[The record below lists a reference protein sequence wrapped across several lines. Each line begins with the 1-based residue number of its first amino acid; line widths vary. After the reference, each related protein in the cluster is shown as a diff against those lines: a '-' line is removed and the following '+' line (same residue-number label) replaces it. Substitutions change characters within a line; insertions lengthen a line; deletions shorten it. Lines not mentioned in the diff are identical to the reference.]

1 MVGHFID
8 ATFLNHSKTVIRVG
22 RGQGRVREGCVLHS
36 TAAYCKVF
44 SFRQTPAGHAMFILK
59 RQDVDIKTMQHPSKD
74 QPIPILTYQGQTFRL
89 LSVFTASQEEDAR
102 ALWRDLTDNRGKAC
116 VLLEEP
122 DRFSIWGKIRLDQ
135 IDSEDGLG
143 GGTAEAAA
151 SAVHIKAC
159 LLLVQVLYMDVE
171 DLLGPKQARQF
182 EAEISTVFTQWKFPQ
197 TGTPQAVK
205 QLLTVDP
212 LAMAP
217 LPSWA
222 EHHLHRL
229 LEATYRMGK
238 GFFGNT
244 TFAARSLE
252 ALEDLPKAE
261 QQEFRTWL
269 QSSPTGK
276 VWL

>member
-1 MVGHFID
+1 
-8 ATFLNHSKTVIRVG
+8 
-22 RGQGRVREGCVLHS
+22 
-36 TAAYCKVF
+36 
-44 SFRQTPAGHAMFILK
+44 MFILQ

-89 LSVFTASQEEDAR
+89 LSVFTAAQEEDAR
-102 ALWRDLTDNRGKAC
+102 SLWRDLTDNRGKAC

-135 IDSEDGLG
+135 LDAEDGSG
-143 GGTAEAAA
+143 GGGASGAEAA
-151 SAVHIKAC
+151 SPIHIKAC

-197 TGTPQAVK
+197 TGSPQAVK
-205 QLLTVDP
+205 TLLTVDP
-212 LAMAP
+212 LAMSSMP
-217 LPSWA
+217 PWA
-222 EHHLHRL
+222 DHHLHRL
-229 LEATYRMGK
+229 LEAAYRMGK
-238 GFFGNT
+238 TFFGNT

-261 QQEFRTWL
+261 QQDFRAWL
-269 QSSPTGK
+269 KNSPTGK